1 MRACRTDAL
10 SHVAPGGMPLFSY
23 VVRRSLQAVPL
34 LLLISVILYW
44 ILSNAPGG
52 PLAPYL
58 QNPHITAADIERLK
72 HNFGLDQPLP
82 VRYVRWLGMVLQGDL
97 GYSNSNS
104 ESVASAILE
113 RVPATVLLSGTSLV
127 LSLII
132 GVSIGIFA
140 AIKPYSVVDYVVTTL
155 AFFGQSMPVFWLAL
169 MLQLLFAVG
178 GITAFGYHFAL
189 PSAGISSSDDFDV
202 TDRLSHLILPTVVLS
217 FLNIAVWSRFTRSSM
232 LEVVKTD
239 YMRTA
244 AAKGLNRS
252 RIILRHGLKNALIP
266 VVTIIAL
273 SLPDLFGGAVVTETI
288 FAWPGMGRLFF
299 NALGQFDFSLLM
311 GYLVIVSFLVVF
323 FNLVADVAYAYLDPR
338 VKYD

>member
-1 MRACRTDAL
+1 M
-10 SHVAPGGMPLFSY
+10 
-23 VVRRSLQAVPL
+23 PL
-34 LLLISVILYW
+34 LLLISIILYW

-58 QNPHITAADIERLK
+58 QNPHITAADIARLK

-82 VRYVRWLGMVLQGDL
+82 VRYLRWLGMVVQGDL
-97 GYSNSNS
+97 GYSTSNS
-104 ESVASAILE
+104 ETVVQAIVE
-113 RVPATVLLSGTSLV
+113 RLPATILLTGTSFAV
-127 LSLII
+127 SLLI

-140 AIKPYSVVDYVVTTL
+140 AIKPYSLVDYTVTTL
-155 AFFGQSMPVFWLAL
+155 AFFGQSMPVFWFAL
-169 MLQLLFAVG
+169 MLQLAFAVT

-189 PSAGISSSDDFDV
+189 PSAGISSTDDVDIG
-202 TDRLSHLILPTVVLS
+202 DRIEHLILPTIVLS
-217 FLNIAVWSRFTRSSM
+217 LVYIATWSRFTRSSM
-232 LEVVKTD
+232 LEVIRTD

-244 AAKGLNRS
+244 AAKGLDKLT
-252 RIILRHGLKNALIP
+252 IILRHGLKNALIP

-273 SLPDLFGGAVVTETI
+273 SLPGLFAGAVVTETI

-311 GYLVIVSFLVVF
+311 GYLLIVSTLVVF
-323 FNLVADVAYAYLDPR
+323 FNLVADVAYAWLDPR